1 MEQLTRGSMTDQ
13 ERATSPYM
21 INFEKKASKQV
32 EYYLWGYY
40 AFGLVIAQI
49 YDTWLFAGVVGGL
62 CLALYYVTKL
72 LFPRTQ
78 LKQYAASAA
87 FAIFMAQFIYQ
98 MHGMFEMHF
107 FAFIGSA
114 ILITYQNWKSILPLA
129 IVVAIHHALFAY
141 LQISGM
147 EEVYFSQVTWD
158 VQTFVIHIGLAVM
171 IFWVCGQWSFELAK
185 RGQLMQEKKEEIQK
199 LNTELMGVNGIL
211 EEKVAARTAELEA
224 MLDRQ
229 KQLVVEANQ
238 ASRAKEE
245 FLATM
250 SHEIRTPM
258 NAVIGMTGLLART
271 ELDEEQKEYVDTVRV
286 SGENLLSIIND
297 ILDFSKIESG
307 RLELEEHTFDL
318 PEMVEEVFDL
328 MSGVAVN
335 KGVELIHYFEP
346 DVPRQIE
353 ADSTRMRQV
362 LVNLINNALKFTTQ
376 GEVFLGVS
384 MINDEE
390 GKQTIK
396 FEVCDTGIGISADK
410 IDKLFDAFSQVDS
423 STTRKYG
430 GTGLGLAICK
440 KLVCLMGGDIEVTSK
455 VGAGSC
461 FSFTIQANAVDP
473 ESYVKP
479 LFEGTVEF
487 KGKKVILIDDNLTNL
502 RILKLICENW
512 GFEVLAFEKP
522 LEALQYIMEHN
533 DFHLV
538 ITDMQMPYTDGI
550 ELSEKIRRRFTKNE
564 MPIIV
569 LSSVGHTLSGEEKML
584 INSYLNKPIRRSQLY
599 FTINSIFEKERKQ
612 VTVKK
617 LPTIGSLSHLS
628 PNRKVDILVVEDN
641 PINQRVM
648 VRMLDKLGFPDID
661 LASNGI
667 EALKCTERKHYD
679 IVFMDVQMPEM
690 DGITATQRLRE
701 RDDNK
706 PIAQPVIIALTAGA
720 LKGDKEMCLQAGMDH
735 YLVKPVKLEEL
746 SKMLEAVI
754 TTTIDLLKKEA

>member
-1 MEQLTRGSMTDQ
+1 MEQLIGRNMVD
-13 ERATSPYM
+13 EKNFVSPYLLS
-21 INFEKKASKQV
+21 FEKKAGKQV
-32 EYYLWGYY
+32 EFYLWGYY
-40 AFGLVIAQI
+40 AFGILIAQI

-62 CLALYYVTKL
+62 CLALYYITKFT
-72 LFPRTQ
+72 FPKTQ

-129 IVVAIHHALFAY
+129 IIVALHHALFAY
-141 LQISGM
+141 IQISGM
-147 EEVYFSQVTWD
+147 EEIYFSQVTWD
-158 VQTFVIHIGLAVM
+158 MQTFVIHIGLAVM

-185 RGQLMQEKKEEIQK
+185 RGQLMLEKKLEIIK
-199 LNTELMGVNGIL
+199 LNSELKDSNEQL
-211 EEKVAARTAELEA
+211 EQKVAMRTSELET
-224 MLDRQ
+224 MLETQ
-229 KQLVVEANQ
+229 KQLVIEANQ

-271 ELDEEQKEYVDTVRV
+271 QLDDEQKEYVDTVRV

-318 PEMVEEVFDL
+318 SEMVEEVFDL

-353 ADSTRMRQV
+353 ADSTRLRQV
-362 LVNLINNALKFTTQ
+362 LVNLINNALKFTTK

-384 MINDEE
+384 MVHDER
-390 GKQTIK
+390 GRQTLK
-396 FEVCDTGIGISADK
+396 FDVRDTGIGISADK
-410 IDKLFDAFSQVDS
+410 INGLFDAFSQVDS

-440 KLVCLMGGDIEVTSK
+440 KLVALMGGDITVTSK

-461 FSFTIQANAVDP
+461 FSFTITANEVDP
-473 ESYVKP
+473 DSYVKP
-479 LFEGTVEF
+479 LFEGTTEF

-502 RILKLICENW
+502 RILSLICENW

-522 LEALQYIMEHN
+522 LEALQYIMENN
-533 DFHLV
+533 DFNLV

-550 ELSEKIRRRFTKNE
+550 ELSEKIRRRFNKNE

-569 LSSVGHTLSGEEKML
+569 LSSVGHTLSNEDKLL

-612 VTVKK
+612 TTIKK
-617 LPTIGSLSHLS
+617 VPQVGSLAHLS
-628 PNRKVDILVVEDN
+628 PNKKIDILVVEDN
-641 PINQRVM
+641 AINQRVM
-648 VRMLDKLGFPDID
+648 LRMLDKLGFPDID
-661 LASNGI
+661 LASNGL
-667 EALKCTERKHYD
+667 EALDCTERKHYD
-679 IVFMDVQMPEM
+679 VVFMDVQMPEM
-690 DGITATQRLRE
+690 DGITATRKLRE
-701 RDDNK
+701 RDDKK

-746 SKMLEAVI
+746 SAMLEAVI
-754 TTTIDLLKKEA
+754 TTTLDLLKKEA